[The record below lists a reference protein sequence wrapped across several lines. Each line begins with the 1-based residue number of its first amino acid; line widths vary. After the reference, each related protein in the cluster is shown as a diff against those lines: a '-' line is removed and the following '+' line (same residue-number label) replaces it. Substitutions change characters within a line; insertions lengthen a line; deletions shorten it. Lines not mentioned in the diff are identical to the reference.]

1 MKLSGNTVFITG
13 GTSGIGRSLAEALHK
28 RGNQVIISGRRKGHL
43 AEVTRAN
50 PGMQSLE
57 LNVEDPASIAAVAKK
72 LIAEYPKLNVLI
84 NNAGIM
90 QIDDAA
96 GAIDDSV
103 LVSIVTTNLLGPIRM
118 TSALIEHLKKQPS
131 ATVINVSSGLAF
143 VPLAST
149 AVYSATKA
157 AIHSYT
163 QSMRYRLKGSSVR
176 VLELIPPW
184 VQTDLLN
191 SKDEPRAMPLA
202 AFIEEAVTVLGT
214 DAEEV
219 MVERVKML
227 RNNPVE
233 RQSAVRLQCAEFRAK
248 SKITPHSE
256 WMEVAMR
263 VARKMSQFFG
273 IALLLLTCG
282 GLSAQTKDNRVKNIV
297 LVHGAWAD
305 GSGWRGVYDILVK
318 DGYNVS
324 MFKSRRPRL
333 QKMSRLRSAFL
344 RYKMGRPFLS
354 RTAMAVP

>member
-43 AEVTRAN
+43 AEVTKAN

-57 LNVEDPASIAAVAKK
+57 LNVEDPASIAAAAKK

-96 GAIDDSV
+96 GAIDESV
-103 LVSIVTTNLLGPIRM
+103 LVSTVTTNLLGPIRM
-118 TSALIEHLKKQPS
+118 TSALIEHLKKQPA
-131 ATVINVSSGLAF
+131 ATIINVSSGLAF

-219 MVERVKML
+219 LVERVKML
-227 RNNPVE
+227 RNNPGPNEFVFVA
-233 RQSAVRLQCAEFRAK
+233 QFNDMIASA
-248 SKITPHSE
+248 H
-256 WMEVAMR
+256 
-263 VARKMSQFFG
+263 
-273 IALLLLTCG
+273 
-282 GLSAQTKDNRVKNIV
+282 
-297 LVHGAWAD
+297 
-305 GSGWRGVYDILVK
+305 
-318 DGYNVS
+318 
-324 MFKSRRPRL
+324 
-333 QKMSRLRSAFL
+333 
-344 RYKMGRPFLS
+344 
-354 RTAMAVP
+354 

>member
-1 MKLSGNTVFITG
+1 MKLIGNTIFITG

-43 AEVTRAN
+43 AEVTKAN

-227 RNNPVE
+227 RNNPGPNEFVFVA
-233 RQSAVRLQCAEFRAK
+233 QFNDMIASA
-248 SKITPHSE
+248 H
-256 WMEVAMR
+256 
-263 VARKMSQFFG
+263 
-273 IALLLLTCG
+273 
-282 GLSAQTKDNRVKNIV
+282 
-297 LVHGAWAD
+297 
-305 GSGWRGVYDILVK
+305 
-318 DGYNVS
+318 
-324 MFKSRRPRL
+324 
-333 QKMSRLRSAFL
+333 
-344 RYKMGRPFLS
+344 
-354 RTAMAVP
+354 

>member
-13 GTSGIGRSLAEALHK
+13 GTSGIGRSLAEALYK

-43 AEVTRAN
+43 AEVTKAN

-227 RNNPVE
+227 RNNPGPNEFVFVA
-233 RQSAVRLQCAEFRAK
+233 QFNDMIASA
-248 SKITPHSE
+248 H
-256 WMEVAMR
+256 
-263 VARKMSQFFG
+263 
-273 IALLLLTCG
+273 
-282 GLSAQTKDNRVKNIV
+282 
-297 LVHGAWAD
+297 
-305 GSGWRGVYDILVK
+305 
-318 DGYNVS
+318 
-324 MFKSRRPRL
+324 
-333 QKMSRLRSAFL
+333 
-344 RYKMGRPFLS
+344 
-354 RTAMAVP
+354 